1 MRHSPER
8 TSRCARERV
17 SLGGS
22 ARTTTTPCAAPR
34 NRPQTYP
41 SQREQH
47 RNRKERARDQLRVGH
62 RHQARAQ
69 AHRQRDDANHQRRG
83 AVAVRRQLVPVFV
96 FALVV
101 HSTGDRERAQSEPV
115 QKKHRDNEGAGFK
128 RTNERT
134 ARARERAST
143 LDGTHISRPNR
154 PMKNL
159 SRPRMQS
166 LQVIVSEARKQTTG
180 KEERSARDGWLEWV
194 VSKCKQNSFRKLST
208 SACDSTTDFVTIL

>member
-115 QKKHRDNEGAGFK
+115 QKNIATTRVRDSS
-128 RTNERT
+128 ERMRGRQG
-134 ARARERAST
+134 RASERA
-143 LDGTHISRPNR
+143 LLMGR
-154 PMKNL
+154 
-159 SRPRMQS
+159 
-166 LQVIVSEARKQTTG
+166 
-180 KEERSARDGWLEWV
+180 
-194 VSKCKQNSFRKLST
+194 T
-208 SACDSTTDFVTIL
+208 SAGRTGP